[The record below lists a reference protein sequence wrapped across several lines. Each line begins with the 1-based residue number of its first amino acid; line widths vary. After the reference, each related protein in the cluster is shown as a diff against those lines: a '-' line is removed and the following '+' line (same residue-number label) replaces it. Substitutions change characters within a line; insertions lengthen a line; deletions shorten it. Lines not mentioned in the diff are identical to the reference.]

1 MPDLL
6 AHPFVARV
14 DRPEGEDR
22 LVVTAAAGALAAGP
36 PPGPL
41 VAEHLDHWSEVY
53 DLTYAATASELAGW
67 RASDTG
73 EALPADHMAQWADR
87 TAELILSTG
96 PRVVLEL
103 GCGTGMLMRR
113 LHPHVVAYVG
123 TDIAPDASARLAA
136 ETPPGA
142 RVVHAAAHE
151 ARAPQVSEAL
161 AGRAP
166 DCVVLNSVTQ
176 CFPSVSYLAAV
187 LREALAGLAPGGA
200 VVVGDMRHAGLL
212 DEFARWAGRR
222 PETDEELLIDPPTL
236 AAAVAGAGPG
246 LRLTLHAKTLTTD
259 TELARY
265 RFDAVLRTGCPDG
278 AAGLAGL
285 AGPAGLAAEP
295 DVLAWGGADD
305 LLAAVRRGEP
315 VRVTGI
321 PNRLLLPDQPGA
333 VTGAELRSL
342 LAGTGA
348 AVLLDPDDPTLLAVA
363 APAAAGALAPAAVAG
378 PGHPHE
384 PLAAF
389 ARGCLVETARRLA
402 RRGGWSLPATVVG
415 QVPTGGGHA
424 AGAVAEEAAATDRA
438 GRLMVGAGEVV
449 VNDAA
454 LARLPAA
461 VAQLDAIALQAL
473 AGRFTG
479 GRPVAAPRHEW
490 IVGRWEAVLGAVTVR
505 PRRGLDPDGPLLDR
519 ACADL
524 GYPADM
530 ARFFREALHRLPEL
544 LSDEV
549 PAQALLFPGGD
560 LGTSLSKDRLN
571 VSNAYLHG
579 AVGHVL
585 ARAAATRPAPLR
597 VLELGAGAGGGTGA
611 ALDGLAGADVDYRFT
626 DVSRFFLDA
635 ARERFG
641 DRLRY
646 AVVDVDRDLGSQGVP
661 AGGADVVLA
670 VNVLHCARHVGRSL
684 RHLRPAVAPGGLLL
698 VAEATRE
705 HPIVLATMQFLLSPR
720 DGEDPPGSSDA
731 RAGGSVFLGARAW
744 RAELAAAGFRTLLTL
759 PDPRSPLST
768 PAQSLFVA
776 TPV

>member
-1 MPDLL
+1 MPELP

-14 DRPEGEDR
+14 DRPVGEDR
-22 LVVTAAAGALAAGP
+22 LVVTAAAAALAAGP

-73 EALPADHMAQWADR
+73 EALPADHMVQWADR
-87 TAELILSTG
+87 TAELVLSTG

-113 LHPHVVAYVG
+113 LHPHVAAYVG

-142 RVVHAAAHE
+142 RVVRAAAHE
-151 ARAPQVSEAL
+151 ARAPQVTEAL

-176 CFPSVSYLAAV
+176 CFPSVSYLTAV
-187 LREALAGLAPGGA
+187 LREALAALAPGGA

-222 PETDEELLIDPPTL
+222 PEADEELLVDPPTL
-236 AAAVAGAGPG
+236 AAAAAAAGREV
-246 LRLTLHAKTLTTD
+246 RLTLLAKTLTAD
-259 TELARY
+259 TELSRY
-265 RFDAVLRTGCPDG
+265 RFDAVLRADG
-278 AAGLAGL
+278 PEA
-285 AGPAGLAAEP
+285 LAAAP
-295 DVLAWGGADD
+295 DVLAWTGVDD
-305 LLAAVRRGEP
+305 LVAVVRRGGP

-321 PNRLLLPDQPGA
+321 PNRLLRPDRPDA

-342 LAGTGA
+342 LDGAGA
-348 AVLLDPDDPTLLAVA
+348 AILLDPDDPTLLAVA
-363 APAAAGALAPAAVAG
+363 VPAAAGALAPAAVAG

-389 ARGCLVETARRLA
+389 ARSRLVETARRLA
-402 RRGGWSLPATVVG
+402 RRGGWALPATVVG
-415 QVPTGGGHA
+415 QLPTGGGHA
-424 AGAVAEEAAATDRA
+424 AAVVAEDAATADRA
-438 GRLMVGAGEVV
+438 GRLVVGAGQVIV
-449 VNDAA
+449 SDAA

-461 VAQLDAIALQAL
+461 VAQLDAVALQAL
-473 AGRFTG
+473 ARHVAGD
-479 GRPVAAPRHEW
+479 RPAVAPRHEW
-490 IVGRWEAVLGAVTVR
+490 IVRRWEAVLSEVTVR

-544 LSDEV
+544 LSDEI

-560 LGTSLSKDRLN
+560 LGTSLSKDRRN

-611 ALDGLAGADVDYRFT
+611 ALEGLAGASADYHFT

-646 AVVDVDRDLGSQGVP
+646 AVVDVDRDLVSQGVP
-661 AGGADVVLA
+661 DGGADVVLA

-720 DGEDPPGSSDA
+720 EGEDPPGAMDA

-759 PDPRSPLST
+759 PDEGSPLSA

-776 TPV
+776 TPL